1 MIYCRIQVLNW
12 DIPPK
17 GPFGILILLPLSS
30 QQEREKRMPFAMANS
45 LPNENID
52 QRE

>member
-12 DIPPK
+12 DIHPK
-17 GPFGILILLPLSS
+17 APFGFSHHLSLSS